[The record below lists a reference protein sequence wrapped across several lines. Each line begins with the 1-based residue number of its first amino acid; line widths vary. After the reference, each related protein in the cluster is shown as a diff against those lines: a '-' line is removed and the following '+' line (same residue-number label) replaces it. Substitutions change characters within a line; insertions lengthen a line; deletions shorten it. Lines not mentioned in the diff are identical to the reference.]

1 MLFMNDYVKINK
13 NIFKKSKN
21 FKLFLIFIVVLY
33 TFIIG
38 SVFAYTCCY
47 SLIDNAI
54 NDEYN
59 KIINIRVNNNYDEF
73 ENFYNDNYDYF
84 NDKVIDVYLDD
95 VILLGQHFDIVTS
108 DEDFDIY
115 NLGIRI
121 SDKYINKDLKDI
133 LGIKKFN
140 VEYLFDDDN
149 VIYCNQLFSEELL
162 KKGYSGRISL
172 LVKNYKDL
180 DNILMELDDRN
191 FDANLNK
198 NINDNITMYNKVQDI
213 LFIIIILVFL
223 LTILVTIFQLI
234 QLFYEQRK
242 NLFIYNVVGV
252 NKYKIFLIYIQPILI
267 YTVLSYFTIMFV
279 FYIIGN
285 LFMFGFNN
293 IIFCIYNVALLVLI
307 LLVNF
312 IEIFIQV
319 LNIRKGV

>member
-1 MLFMNDYVKINK
+1 MNDYVKINK

-21 FKLFLIFIVVLY
+21 FRLFIIFNVVLY

-59 KIINIRVNNNYDEF
+59 KIINISVNNNYDEF
-73 ENFYNDNYDYF
+73 EKFYNDNYDKF
-84 NDKVIDVYLDD
+84 NDKVIDVYVDD
-95 VILLGQHFDIVTS
+95 IILLGEHFDIVNS

-121 SDKYINKDLKDI
+121 SNKYINNDLKDI
-133 LGIKKFN
+133 LGIKDFS
-140 VEYLFDDDN
+140 VEYLLDDDN
-149 VIYCNQLFSEELL
+149 VIYCNQLFSKELL
-162 KKGYSGRISL
+162 KNGYSGMISL
-172 LVKNYKDL
+172 SVKNYKDL
-180 DNILMELDDRN
+180 DNILTELDDRD

-198 NINDNITMYNKVQDI
+198 GINDNIVIYSKAQDI
-213 LFIIIILVFL
+213 LFIIIILVIL
-223 LTILVTIFQLI
+223 LTIFVTIFQLI

-252 NKYKIFLIYIQPILI
+252 NKHSIFLIYIWPILI
-267 YTVLSYFTIMFV
+267 YALISYFLIMLV

-293 IIFCIYNVALLVLI
+293 MIFWINNIVILAIILTITLAQ
-307 LLVNF
+307 
-312 IEIFIQV
+312 IFIQV
-319 LNIRKGV
+319 INIRKGV